1 MNMKINEAKTIL
13 KNAGYIC
20 EKKEEKVADVI
31 IKALTEDRMN
41 ENYNFYRNPYYQMNR
56 KRKEKSELIKKELIE
71 KIMDATDEY
80 DAEELKSKNI
90 RELKIILNN
99 L

>member
-1 MNMKINEAKTIL
+1 MELNEAKQIL
-13 KNAGYIC
+13 NKNGYVL
-20 EKKEEKVADVI
+20 KERFVN
-31 IKALTEDRMN
+31 EDRMN

-56 KRKEKSELIKKELIE
+56 KKQEKSELIKKELIE

>member
-1 MNMKINEAKTIL
+1 MELNEAKQIL
-13 KNAGYIC
+13 NKNGYVL
-20 EKKEEKVADVI
+20 KELFVN
-31 IKALTEDRMN
+31 EDKMN

-56 KRKEKSELIKKELIE
+56 KRKEKSGLIKKELIE

>member
-1 MNMKINEAKTIL
+1 MKLNEAKEIL
-13 KNAGYIC
+13 NKNGFVL
-20 EKKEEKVADVI
+20 KERFVN
-31 IKALTEDRMN
+31 EDRMN

>member
-1 MNMKINEAKTIL
+1 MELNEAKEIL
-13 KNAGYIC
+13 NKNGFVL
-20 EKKEEKVADVI
+20 KERFVN
-31 IKALTEDRMN
+31 EDKMN

>member
-1 MNMKINEAKTIL
+1 MELNEAKQIL
-13 KNAGYIC
+13 NKNGYVL
-20 EKKEEKVADVI
+20 KELFVN
-31 IKALTEDRMN
+31 EDRMN

-56 KRKEKSELIKKELIE
+56 KKQEKSELIKKELIE

>member
-1 MNMKINEAKTIL
+1 MELNKAKQIL
-13 KNAGYIC
+13 NKNGYVL
-20 EKKEEKVADVI
+20 KERFVN
-31 IKALTEDRMN
+31 EDRMD
-41 ENYNFYRNPYYQMNR
+41 ENYNFYRNPYYQISR
-56 KRKEKSELIKKELIE
+56 KKQEKSELIKKELIE

>member
-1 MNMKINEAKTIL
+1 MELNKAKQIL
-13 KNAGYIC
+13 NKNGYVL
-20 EKKEEKVADVI
+20 KERFVN
-31 IKALTEDRMN
+31 EDRMN

>member
-1 MNMKINEAKTIL
+1 MKFEEAKQIL
-13 KNAGYIC
+13 NKNGYVL
-20 EKKEEKVADVI
+20 KERFVN
-31 IKALTEDRMN
+31 EDRMN

>member
-1 MNMKINEAKTIL
+1 MELNEAKQIL
-13 KNAGYIC
+13 NKNGYVL
-20 EKKEEKVADVI
+20 KERFVN
-31 IKALTEDRMN
+31 EDRMN

>member
-1 MNMKINEAKTIL
+1 MELNEAKQIL
-13 KNAGYIC
+13 NKNGYVL
-20 EKKEEKVADVI
+20 KERFVN
-31 IKALTEDRMN
+31 EDRMN

-56 KRKEKSELIKKELIE
+56 KKQEKSELIKKELIE

-90 RELKIILNN
+90 RELKKILNK